1 MVRTFIA
8 IDLPPEVTDR
18 VPPCQEILKRSA
30 ARLTLVDP
38 RNIHLTLKFLGEVE
52 ESQLAPIG
60 DALRSLRSYPFPMAL
75 NGVAGNPP
83 RTPRVI
89 WCNVQDAGQ
98 SARLHDRVEE
108 VLAPLG
114 FPREARPF
122 TPHVTV
128 ARVKQFDP
136 SLLPQV
142 RAVAQTTF
150 GTCTVSG
157 FSFKKSTLTPRGP
170 LYENLLEVRW

>member
-8 IDLPPEVTDR
+8 IDLPPDMTDR
-18 VPPCQEILKRSA
+18 VPPFQEILKQSA

-52 ESQLAPIG
+52 EPLLSSIG
-60 DALRSLRSYPFPMAL
+60 DALRSLRSYPFSMAL

-83 RTPRVI
+83 QAPRVI

-98 SARLHDRVEE
+98 CARLHARVEE

-114 FPREARPF
+114 IPRDPRAF
-122 TPHVTV
+122 TPHVTI
-128 ARVKQFDP
+128 ARVKRFDP

-142 RAVAQTTF
+142 RAVAQTTL
-150 GTCTVSG
+150 GTCRVSG
-157 FSFKKSTLTPRGP
+157 LSFKKSTLTPRGP
-170 LYENLLEVRW
+170 LYENLAEVRW

>member
-18 VPPCQEILKRSA
+18 VPPCQEILQRSS

-52 ESQLAPIG
+52 ESTLAPMG
-60 DALRSLRSYPFPMAL
+60 EALRSVRSYPFPLAL

-83 RTPRVI
+83 KAPRVI

-108 VLAPLG
+108 VLEPLG
-114 FPREARPF
+114 IIRESRAF

-128 ARVKQFDP
+128 ARVKRFDP
-136 SLLPQV
+136 SLLPQI
-142 RAVAQTTF
+142 RAVAQATF
-150 GTCTVSG
+150 GTCTVNG
-157 FSFKKSTLTPRGP
+157 FSFKKSTLTPTGP
-170 LYENLLEVRW
+170 VYENIMEVRW